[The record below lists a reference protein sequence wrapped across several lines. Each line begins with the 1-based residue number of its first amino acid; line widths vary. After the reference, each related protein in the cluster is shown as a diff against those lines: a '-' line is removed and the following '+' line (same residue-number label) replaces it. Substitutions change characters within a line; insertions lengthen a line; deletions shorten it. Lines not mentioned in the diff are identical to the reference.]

1 MIRIPQAP
9 VTRHN
14 NVARAGKFLTLAAAL
29 CATLTAQSLSG
40 VMARIDR
47 TAPQFKSMT
56 ANIKRDVHTA
66 IVNDDTIESGTIRFK
81 RVKAGETR
89 ALIAFTGPD
98 AKSVAFDGATVSLYY
113 PKIKTVQI
121 YNVGD
126 KRSLIDQFLLL
137 GFGATSAE
145 LQAAYDVSWIGTESI
160 NGKPAGHI
168 QLIPKSKEV
177 LQRLKKAE
185 LWIDDASGVPVQQ
198 RFVTSASGDFMLVT
212 YSDMKANAAISD
224 GSLKLTYPRGVQIE
238 RPQF

>member
-1 MIRIPQAP
+1 MTRILQAL
-9 VTRHN
+9 VTRHSS
-14 NVARAGKFLTLAAAL
+14 VARAGKFMTLAAAV
-29 CATLTAQSLSG
+29 CVTLTAQSLSG
-40 VMARIDR
+40 VMARIDK

-56 ANIKRDVHTA
+56 ADIKRDVHTA
-66 IVNDDTIESGTIRFK
+66 IVNDDTLESGTIRFK
-81 RVKAGETR
+81 RVKAGETH
-89 ALIAFTGPD
+89 ALITFTGPD

-145 LQAAYDVSWIGTESI
+145 LQAAYDVAWVGAESI

-212 YSDMKANAAISD
+212 YSGMKANAAISD